1 MRQQAN
7 QLERNCGTAA
17 GGTLLYWLLY
27 QKLFP
32 YFSPLR
38 IFRYLTFRTA
48 FASLTALFMALI
60 VGPFVIRKLR
70 EFQIGQYIREEGP
83 QAHQKKAGT
92 PTMGGVLIVIAIL
105 VPTLLWAD
113 LTNRFIWIAI
123 MGLLSFGGVGFADDY
138 LKVVNR
144 RNLGL
149 TARSKLVFQF
159 FFAFAIGISLVLMQA
174 NGEYSTHLVVPFF
187 KKFQPDLVINALQV
201 NQYTWLLGFL
211 PFLAFVCLVI
221 VGSSNAV
228 NLTDGLDG
236 LAIGCTVIAAGALT
250 VLTYVSGHAAFADYL
265 ELNRIPQVAEL
276 TIFCGA
282 MVGASIGFLWY
293 NAHPAEIFMGDVGS
307 LALGGAIGTVAV
319 IIKQELLLPFIGGV
333 FVIEALS
340 VILQVGSYK
349 LRQKRIFKMAPIHH
363 HFELMGWSESKV
375 IVRFWIASLV
385 FALFAL
391 TTLKLR

>member
-1 MRQQAN
+1 
-7 QLERNCGTAA
+7 
-17 GGTLLYWLLY
+17 
-27 QKLFP
+27 
-32 YFSPLR
+32 
-38 IFRYLTFRTA
+38 LTFRTA
-48 FASLTALFMALI
+48 FASLTAMFTGLI
-60 VGPFVIRKLR
+60 IGPLVINRLR

-83 QAHQKKAGT
+83 KAHQKKAGT
-92 PTMGGVLIVIAIL
+92 PTMGGVLIAISII

-113 LTNRFIWIAI
+113 LTNPFVWMAVLSTAAFAAI
-123 MGLLSFGGVGFADDY
+123 GFADDY
-138 LKVVNR
+138 TKVVHK

-149 TARSKLVFQF
+149 TARTKLGLQ
-159 FFAFAIGISLVLMQA
+159 VLASVLIAVALIAMQ
-174 NGEYSTHLVVPFF
+174 NRGLYSTRLVVPFF
-187 KKFQPDLVINALQV
+187 KQFHPDLVIDRLV
-201 NQYTWLLGFL
+201 HSPDLWPLGFIL
-211 PFLAFVCLVI
+211 FIGFVVLII
-221 VGSSNAV
+221 VGASNAV

-236 LAIGCTVIAAGALT
+236 LAIGCTLIAAGALT
-250 VLTYVSGHAAFADYL
+250 VLTYVSGHATFSTYL
-265 ELNRIPQVAEL
+265 ELPRMPQVGEM

-293 NAHPAEIFMGDVGS
+293 NAHPAEVFMGDVGS

-349 LRQKRIFKMAPIHH
+349 LRKKRIFKMAPIHH
-363 HFELMGWSESKV
+363 HFELMGWSESKI